1 MFDIIYENDQMVV
14 VNKPAGLLS
23 IPDREGSEISLKEI
37 LKNRYGNIFTVHRL
51 DRETSGVIVFAK
63 DEASHKFLSFC
74 LNTDHYIS
82 FHRTWLPGTSLS
94 LLSSGKRRRP
104 SLTLS
109 SPR

>member
-1 MFDIIYENDQMVV
+1 MVV

-63 DEASHKFLSFC
+63 DEASHKFLSAAFEGR
-74 LNTDHYIS
+74 DVEKYYAGIVARYYPRKERHYQ
-82 FHRTWLPGTSLS
+82 
-94 LLSSGKRRRP
+94 
-104 SLTLS
+104 
-109 SPR
+109 